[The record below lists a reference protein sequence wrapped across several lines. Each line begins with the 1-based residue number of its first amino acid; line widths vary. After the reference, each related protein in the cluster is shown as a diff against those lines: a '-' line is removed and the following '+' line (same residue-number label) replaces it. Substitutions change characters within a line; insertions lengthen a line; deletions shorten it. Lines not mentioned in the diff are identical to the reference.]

1 MGSDSS
7 ATRRSH
13 TCLCRNAETA
23 RPRANPGPRGRTAVA
38 TDISTLDLGPGLR
51 PLGGV
56 GADVAAPVEAVRGGC
71 RPVVQAVRERLV
83 GGVVLLAEALSRV
96 LASERLRRSLTKPL
110 RDIGV
115 DRRRDDPVHPLVHAV
130 RVL

>member
-38 TDISTLDLGPGLR
+38 TDISTLDLGPGLG
-51 PLGGV
+51 PLGEV
-56 GADVAAPVEAVRGGC
+56 GADVAAPVETVPGGR
-71 RPVVQAVRERLV
+71 RPVVEAVRERLV
-83 GGVVLLAEALSRV
+83 GRVVLLAEALGSV
-96 LASERLRRSLTKPL
+96 LTGQRLRRGLAEPL
-110 RDIGV
+110 RNIGV
-115 DRRRDDPVHPLVHAV
+115 DLR
-130 RVL
+130 